1 MDVFLNG
8 KFLTEAE
15 ALIPVND
22 RGFLLGDGLFETMRV
37 VGGKPFLFI
46 RHLERM
52 THGMDFLKIKM
63 PWTAKEL
70 QHFAAQLIER
80 NQMPDAVLR
89 VTLTRGPGK
98 RGYAPD
104 TSCEPTLVM
113 TLHPAPPGTRIQWKL
128 VTSSFRIPTDNP
140 LSPFK
145 TTSKILHVLAQ
156 AEAVAKGADDAVLLN
171 TNAEVAETA
180 SGNLFWAHENM
191 LCTAPTTCGVLPG
204 ITRAVVMEICAK
216 LGIKIKMR
224 AIRPEALRNSD
235 GLFVT
240 QSVLGI
246 VPVAMFDGK
255 PLKSSPL
262 VYKIADNYHE
272 MLAAPA
278 A

>member
-1 MDVFLNG
+1 MGVLVFLKG
-8 KFLTEAE
+8 QFMPEAQ

-22 RGFLLGDGLFETMRV
+22 RGFLLGDGLFETMLV
-37 VGGKPFLFI
+37 VGGKPFLFG
-46 RHLERM
+46 RHVERM
-52 THGMDFLKIKM
+52 TRGADFFKIKM
-63 PWTAKEL
+63 PFSPEEL
-70 QHFAAQLIER
+70 QNFAAQLIER
-80 NQMPDAVLR
+80 NQMPEAVLR
-89 VTLTRGPGK
+89 LTLTRGPGR

-113 TLHPAPPGTRIQWKL
+113 TLHPAPPETRIQWKL
-128 VTSSFRIPTDNP
+128 VTSSFCIPAGNP
-140 LSPFK
+140 LSAYK
-145 TTSKILHVLAQ
+145 TTSKILHVMAQ
-156 AEAVAKGADDAVLLN
+156 AEAVAKGADDALLLN
-171 TNAEVAETA
+171 TNGDVAETA

-204 ITRAVVMEICAK
+204 ITRAIVLEICGK
-216 LGIKIKMR
+216 LGIKLKVR
-224 AIRPEALRNSD
+224 AIGPEALRNSE

-272 MLAAPA
+272 TLTA
-278 A
+278 